1 MRWMT
6 RVYALD
12 ECRLMELQHV
22 DKPLRVYVYS
32 HDFDALREVVLV
44 PNRHWGGD
52 GLLGCVFGCVASSPL
67 LHPFPAS
74 SLFPRLLPLS
84 PPPHSNPFL
93 VSLAHTFLSFGLLH
107 RIPPQPEGRQPGTTP
122 PELQDGYD
130 DAIFVPAD
138 EGYDDYSQGKDT
150 SVPTL

>member
-52 GLLGCVFGCVASSPL
+52 GLLGCVFGYVASSPL
-67 LHPFPAS
+67 PPYFPSSLFPRCLTLSPLPHSFPAS
-74 SLFPRLLPLS
+74 SLQPILRLTCSYLP
-84 PPPHSNPFL
+84 
-93 VSLAHTFLSFGLLH
+93 
-107 RIPPQPEGRQPGTTP
+107 
-122 PELQDGYD
+122 
-130 DAIFVPAD
+130 
-138 EGYDDYSQGKDT
+138 
-150 SVPTL
+150 